1 MILLFGIIA
10 KKQYLIKND
19 NHFHNQRLIDEM
31 VSYQ

>member
-19 NHFHNQRLIDEM
+19 NHFNNWVLIAEM